1 MKPNANQIVIALAC
15 SLAAGSA
22 VADDD
27 FRCGS
32 RIVRVGATQAGVLDA
47 CGQPETKTV
56 EKVDVR
62 SGNRVVGETEVWR
75 WTYTISGRVRVLT
88 FDQEKL
94 KSIE

>member
-1 MKPNANQIVIALAC
+1 MKLNTGRFAIAICCGL
-15 SLAAGSA
+15 LAGSA

-32 RIVRVGATQAGVLDA
+32 RIVRPGMTQAAVLDA
-47 CGQPETKTV
+47 CGAPASKTV

-62 SGNRVVGETEVWR
+62 SGNRVVGQADVWR
-75 WTYTISGRVRVLT
+75 WTYVMNGRTRLLT

-94 KSIE
+94 ESIQ